1 MSRRKLALATAAAA
15 ALLLLVGAAGASAFP
30 IGGAAPAPAAPTSGA
45 EPPAKGAPAPPSDVL
60 KVGGDVKEP
69 VLVNRVTPAYPEES
83 RKNNVQGNVVLS
95 AVVDEKGA
103 VSKVEAVE
111 SPAPDLTKAAIE
123 AVKQWTYKPATKKG
137 KPVKVQ
143 LTVTVSFKLA

>member
-1 MSRRKLALATAAAA
+1 MSRTRSVAAAALAA
-15 ALLLLVGAAGASAFP
+15 ALLL
-30 IGGAAPAPAAPTSGA
+30 PAAPSIAG
-45 EPPAKGAPAPPSDVL
+45 PPASPAPSDVL

-69 VLVNRVTPAYPEES
+69 VLVNRVMPAYPEES
-83 RKNNVQGNVVLS
+83 RANRVQGNVILS

-111 SPAPDLTKAAIE
+111 SPAPELTKAAVE
-123 AVKQWTYKPATKKG
+123 AVSKWAYRPATKKG

-143 LTVTVSFKLA
+143 MTVTVSFKLQ